1 MKVYMDNNVLVD
13 IEVGKY
19 SVEDFTGMSGATY
32 YYSDAH
38 INELL
43 EAKGNPKVSQGG
55 RLSLISQLCG
65 CNNILPGGFETPEI
79 YLNSAKPL

>member
-1 MKVYMDNNVLVD
+1 MKVYIDNNVLVD

-19 SVEDFTGMSGATY
+19 SVEDFTGLPGATY

-43 EAKGNPKVSQGG
+43 ELRVTPKCRKEGG
-55 RLSLISQLCG
+55 
-65 CNNILPGGFETPEI
+65 
-79 YLNSAKPL
+79 